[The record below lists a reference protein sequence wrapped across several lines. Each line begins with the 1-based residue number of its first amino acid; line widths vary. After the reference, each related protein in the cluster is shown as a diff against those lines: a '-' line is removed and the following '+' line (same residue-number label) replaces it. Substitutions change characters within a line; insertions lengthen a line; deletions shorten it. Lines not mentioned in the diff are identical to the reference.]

1 LELRDLAASQEG
13 FPVLRGI
20 DLSIGAHERVALLGP
35 SGAGKTSLLR
45 VLGATLL
52 PSAGSASILGTE
64 LTGAREATLRGLRS
78 RIGFVHQD
86 HALVPNLRVL
96 QNVLAGRLG
105 QQGWAG
111 ALRSLLWPSREQK
124 LEVLGLLEELG
135 IGDKLFERTEVL
147 SGGEAQRVALARAL
161 YQRPAVLLAD
171 EPIAAVDPAR
181 SRALLELM
189 TQVAQTRGLPL
200 VVSLHQAELAQ
211 EFFPRLVGLRAG
223 KVVFDLPSAQVG
235 PDQRNALYAL
245 AVGTP

>member
-1 LELRDLAASQEG
+1 
-13 FPVLRGI
+13 
-20 DLSIGAHERVALLGP
+20 
-35 SGAGKTSLLR
+35 
-45 VLGATLL
+45 
-52 PSAGSASILGTE
+52 
-64 LTGAREATLRGLRS
+64 
-78 RIGFVHQD
+78 
-86 HALVPNLRVL
+86 
-96 QNVLAGRLG
+96 
-105 QQGWAG
+105 
-111 ALRSLLWPSREQK
+111 
-124 LEVLGLLEELG
+124 EELG